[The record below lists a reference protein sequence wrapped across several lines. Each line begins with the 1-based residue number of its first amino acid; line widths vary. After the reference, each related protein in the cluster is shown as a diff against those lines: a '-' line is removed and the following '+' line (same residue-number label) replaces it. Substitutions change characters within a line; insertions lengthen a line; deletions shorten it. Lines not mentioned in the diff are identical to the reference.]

1 MAAVRGTRPFVAIT
15 IACLWV
21 GTAHAGGGSDADRL
35 ETLRAVAVAA
45 CQAGL
50 SADNAVGEALPG
62 IVESVRDRGSIN
74 RRLRRDIDLR
84 LSADRMV
91 RVRLDGFRGRLQRV
105 RAEMAEPVGAAP
117 EPGNAQPRALVDL
130 DNTCAVRHGR
140 AIAYDVSGRPDLLHH
155 FDHMLRVAGPAEPLN
170 PAVPAGDDPGG
181 IAVGL
186 IDSGVNYLLP
196 EIGSRL
202 ARRPDGSLMGHDY
215 WDEDDRPF
223 DLDTGRSPFFP
234 IRHGTTV
241 ASVFLREAPGAR
253 LVPYRYPR
261 PDMRRMGK
269 LVEAAA
275 RDRIG
280 VVMMPLGSR
289 TESQW
294 AEFAAAARRHPDML
308 FVVSA
313 GNDGRDIDRAPLYP
327 AAFGLSNVLV
337 VTSSDAF
344 GRLAEGS
351 NWGRESVHVMAP
363 GERIDVTD
371 HRGAAGKA
379 SGSSFAVPR
388 IAALAARLAARH
400 PDWRA
405 ADLMAAIRERAAR
418 SLERSGP
425 KTRWGWI
432 PNPVDD
438 G

>member
-1 MAAVRGTRPFVAIT
+1 MGTRLFVAIT
-15 IACLWV
+15 IACLSLLTGAALAS
-21 GTAHAGGGSDADRL
+21 GTDADRL
-35 ETLRAVAVAA
+35 EVLRTVAVAA

-50 SADNAVGEALPG
+50 GDDNAVGEALPG
-62 IVESVRDRGSIN
+62 TVESMRDRGSID
-74 RRLRRDIDLR
+74 RRLRREIALR
-84 LSADRMV
+84 LSSTRLV
-91 RVRLDGFRGRLQRV
+91 RVQIDGFRGRLQRV
-105 RAEMAEPVGAAP
+105 RVEMSEPVGTAAVP
-117 EPGNAQPRALVDL
+117 DRVLPRALVDL
-130 DNTCAVRHGR
+130 DNACAVRHGR
-140 AIAYDVSGRPDLLHH
+140 SIAYDTTGRPDALHL
-155 FDHMLRVAGPAEPLN
+155 FDHTLSAVGAAERLN
-170 PAVPAGDDPGG
+170 PAVPPGDDPGG
-181 IAVGL
+181 VAVGL
-186 IDSGVNYLLP
+186 VDSGVNYLLP
-196 EIGSRL
+196 EIGKRL
-202 ARRPDGSLMGHDY
+202 ARRADGSLMGFDY

-241 ASVFLREAPGAR
+241 ASVFLREAPDAR

-261 PDMRRMGK
+261 PDMRRMGA

-275 RDRIG
+275 RDDVFIL
-280 VVMMPLGSR
+280 MMPLGSR

-294 AEFAAAARRHPDML
+294 NEFAAAARNHPDML

-313 GNDGRDIDRAPLYP
+313 GNDGRDIDRQPLYP
-327 AAFGLSNVLV
+327 AGFGLENVLV

-351 NWGRESVHVMAP
+351 NWGRDTVHLMAP

-388 IAALAARLAARH
+388 VAALAARLAARH

-405 ADLMAAIRERAAR
+405 AELMAAIRERAAR
-418 SLERSGP
+418 SMERSGP

>member
-1 MAAVRGTRPFVAIT
+1 MGTRLFGAIT
-15 IACLWV
+15 IAWLSLLS
-21 GTAHAGGGSDADRL
+21 GAALAGGTDADRL
-35 ETLRAVAVAA
+35 EILRKVAVAA

-50 SADNAVGEALPG
+50 EEDNAVSEALPG
-62 IVESVRDRGSIN
+62 TVESVRDRGTIN
-74 RRLRRDIDLR
+74 GRLRRQIDLR
-84 LSADRMV
+84 LSASRMV
-91 RVRLDGFRGRLQRV
+91 RVQVDGFRGRLRRV
-105 RAEMAEPVGAAP
+105 RVEMSEPAGTALEQGRAL
-117 EPGNAQPRALVDL
+117 PRALVDL
-130 DNTCAVRHGR
+130 DNACAVRHGR
-140 AIAYDVSGRPDLLHH
+140 SIAYDATGRPDVLRH
-155 FDHMLRVAGPAEPLN
+155 FDHTLSAIGPAEELN

-181 IAVGL
+181 VTVGL

-196 EIGSRL
+196 EIGKRL
-202 ARRPDGSLMGHDY
+202 ARRADGSLMGYDY

-241 ASVFLREAPGAR
+241 ASVFLREAPRAR

-261 PDMRRMGK
+261 PDMRRMGT
-269 LVEAAA
+269 LVETAAK
-275 RDRIG
+275 DEVFI
-280 VVMMPLGSR
+280 VMMPLGSR

-294 AEFAAAARRHPDML
+294 EEFASAARRHPDML

-313 GNDGRDIDRAPLYP
+313 GNDGRDIDRQPLYP
-327 AAFGLSNVLV
+327 AGFGLENVLV

-351 NWGRESVHVMAP
+351 NWGRDTVHIMAP

-388 IAALAARLAARH
+388 VAALAARLAAQH

-405 ADLMAAIRERAAR
+405 AELMAAIRGRTAR